1 MKKIAVLF
9 LACVIS
15 VSALGCG
22 SGGGL
27 KDLNKAQG
35 VVTLDGQPLAG
46 AQITLCPTQS
56 GMRSAGANS
65 DEKGV
70 FTFQTLKGG
79 DGVADGEYQVTVTK
93 VHTENAYTDEE
104 TKILNETGRRGEDVF
119 PDREPPQIVNDLPE
133 RYGNPKTSGLTLTI
147 SGASKN
153 LKLELT
159 SEE

>member
-9 LACVIS
+9 LACFIS
-15 VSALGCG
+15 VAALGCG
-22 SGGGL
+22 SKGL
-27 KDLNKAQG
+27 ADLNKAKG
-35 VVTLDGQPLAG
+35 VITLDGQPLAN

-70 FTFQTLKGG
+70 FEFQTLKGS

-93 VHTENAYTDEE
+93 SHTENPWTEEE
-104 TKILNETGRRGEDVF
+104 TKIINESGGKRPETLF
-119 PDREPPQIVNDLPE
+119 PDREPPTQVNDLPE
-133 RYGNPKTSGLTLTI
+133 RYGNPRTSGLTLTI
-147 SGASKN
+147 SGSSKD
-153 LKLELT
+153 LKIELT

>member
-1 MKKIAVLF
+1 MKKFAVLF
-9 LACVIS
+9 LACFLS
-15 VSALGCG
+15 VVAPGCG
-22 SGGGL
+22 SGGL
-27 KDLNKAQG
+27 DNLNQAKG
-35 VVTLDGQPLAG
+35 VITLDGQPLAE

-70 FTFQTLKGG
+70 FVFQTLKGG

-93 VHTENAYTDEE
+93 SHMENPYTDEE
-104 TKILNETGRRGEDVF
+104 VKIINESGGKRPETLF
-119 PDREPPQIVNDLPE
+119 PDREPPALVNDLPE
-133 RYGNPKTSGLTLTI
+133 RYGNPNTSGLTLTI
-147 SGASKN
+147 SGSSKD